1 MMRAMKQKLEE
12 LKRSIE
18 DRFDKQKVS
27 LREIISEICSAL
39 FDNFKK
45 YLKEEMKTEVDEQLM
60 KISSESYIF
69 QKQILELKHEN
80 VKLLNEINELK
91 QYGRRSCIRID
102 GIPQLYNESNE
113 DVFNNIADM
122 FVRAGIEDVEQNI
135 DRAHRIG
142 KSHHHKNK
150 KKSVRA

>member
-1 MMRAMKQKLEE
+1 MYLFLINIMMRAMKQKLEE

-102 GIPQLYNESNE
+102 GIP
-113 DVFNNIADM
+113 
-122 FVRAGIEDVEQNI
+122 
-135 DRAHRIG
+135 
-142 KSHHHKNK
+142 
-150 KKSVRA
+150 